1 MISVRLWT
9 DDIRVISCRF
19 KPLASTQSVIESL
32 KAGEGAV
39 TIPEFI
45 INWVECITGDMAGVV
60 KILEEQVDS
69 VVELSDTMD
78 VAVVRQKQI

>member
-1 MISVRLWT
+1 V
-9 DDIRVISCRF
+9 
-19 KPLASTQSVIESL
+19 A
-32 KAGEGAV
+32 
-39 TIPEFI
+39 IPEFI

>member
-1 MISVRLWT
+1 
-9 DDIRVISCRF
+9 
-19 KPLASTQSVIESL
+19 L

-78 VAVVRQKQI
+78 VAAVRQKQI